1 MTKLS
6 LSRIALIGSVLM
18 VLLPTAC
25 ALSAGQPSQPVDPCS
40 IRFPTA
46 VPQIELQRFADG
58 FTRPVYLT
66 HAGDG
71 SGRLFVVEQAGVIK
85 VVRDGKISATPFL
98 DIRDRVESGGE
109 KGLLSVAFHPRYKE
123 NGRFFVNYTGRKD
136 GVLKTIIAE
145 YKVSPSNPDV
155 ADRAEKI
162 ILEIEQ
168 PFANHNGGLN
178 KFGPDGF
185 LYIGMGD
192 GGAAGDPF
200 NFAQNLESLLGKF
213 LRIDIEKEPYAIP
226 QDNPFV
232 GRADAQDEI
241 WAYGLRNPW
250 RFSFDR
256 CTGRLF
262 AGDVG
267 QNRIEEIDL
276 IEKGKNYG
284 WRIME
289 GSQCYDPPTLC
300 NTQGL
305 ELPIAEYDHSLGC
318 SVTGGYVYRGTQF
331 PTLIGH
337 YLFGDYCSGRIWS
350 LTEDPQGRWTMR
362 QLIDSPFSISSFG
375 EDEQGELYVI
385 HYGGAIYRV
394 TAKGAGG

>member
-1 MTKLS
+1 MLYDS
-6 LSRIALIGSVLM
+6 ALASSDYAHGKCASG
-18 VLLPTAC
+18 PSATAC
-25 ALSAGQPSQPVDPCS
+25 ALSAGQPSQPADPCS
-40 IRFPTA
+40 VRFRQLCRRSSYRNLQTA
-46 VPQIELQRFADG
+46 SCGLSISRTPATAPGVCLSSSKRASSKSFVTARFLLPRSWIS
-58 FTRPVYLT
+58 RPRRV
-66 HAGDG
+66 
-71 SGRLFVVEQAGVIK
+71 GR
-85 VVRDGKISATPFL
+85 
-98 DIRDRVESGGE
+98 E
-109 KGLLSVAFHPRYKE
+109 KGLLSVAFHPKYKE
-123 NGRFFVNYTGRKD
+123 NGRFFVNYTGRRD

-145 YKVSPSNPDV
+145 YRVSQTNPDV
-155 ADRAEKI
+155 ADRTERV

-178 KFGPDGF
+178 KFGPDGL

-232 GRADAQDEI
+232 GRANAQGEI

-267 QNRIEEIDL
+267 QDRIEEIDL

-289 GSQCYDPPTLC
+289 GSQCFDPPSLC

-394 TAKGAGG
+394 TAK